1 MPGSRSTSGDGT
13 GLSTLCAGGLLACL
27 ILPYAACAKP
37 ASNDRSHLII
47 DSFANGPARPS
58 DSEAA
63 QSRVQPV
70 ADIALGAA
78 VTRDVG
84 PGSPVAAMMQAQF
97 AAAGRSHAPRTSF
110 RNVLARAGGA
120 APQPPLRQMLAA
132 PDAAAAQST
141 CQAYPYR
148 ATNILKPD
156 NEAYRRLLLP
166 YVVHEACAAGIPA
179 SVCSPTS
186 TSPMR
191 SFTISPPSS
200 SSMLMRSPTM
210 ASARKHVTIM
220 PTLRHGIWG
229 YTLFG
234 EGIYRSRSISPQ
246 ELRSGPIG
254 ANLLSAH

>member
-1 MPGSRSTSGDGT
+1 M
-13 GLSTLCAGGLLACL
+13 
-27 ILPYAACAKP
+27 
-37 ASNDRSHLII
+37 
-47 DSFANGPARPS
+47 AR
-58 DSEAA
+58 
-63 QSRVQPV
+63 
-70 ADIALGAA
+70 
-78 VTRDVG
+78 
-84 PGSPVAAMMQAQF
+84 
-97 AAAGRSHAPRTSF
+97 
-110 RNVLARAGGA
+110 
-120 APQPPLRQMLAA
+120 
-132 PDAAAAQST
+132 
-141 CQAYPYR
+141 
-148 ATNILKPD
+148 
-156 NEAYRRLLLP
+156 RRLLTGEERRRLFDIP
-166 YVVHEACAAGIPA
+166 HDETAIVGHYTLAAEDLELVGRRYRPANRLGLATQIALMA